1 MKQNMEKSIWAK
13 LIKGTEPPTRC
24 YVDYEKHLD
33 RLCSTIRKLYDNDDA
48 IAKAEVKFVTCRQG
62 NSESLARYVKRLES
76 IVTELHFMGI
86 RTYEYILKRRL
97 YDGLNSDYLREKVD
111 KELSDPKVSYE
122 KFVSYLSNFERRRL
136 GREQRQK
143 LYDEIVNSRLRS
155 NDKTAKPATSKV
167 HTLGHASF
175 LTMILIFLFILA
187 GIMLFDNMLPQFWE
201 MFKKLVRDNF
211 GIVGKVLL
219 AAE

>member
-1 MKQNMEKSIWAK
+1 MKDYDVASNIATKSSSTSKFLGEDDDRSGSTFVREILSALEGHDAVTKYLWAKQNMEKSIWAK

-167 HTLGHASF
+167 HTL
-175 LTMILIFLFILA
+175 
-187 GIMLFDNMLPQFWE
+187 
-201 MFKKLVRDNF
+201 
-211 GIVGKVLL
+211 
-219 AAE
+219 